1 MKLQGWAVAGKSWT
15 AFVGSLLA
23 VLIPWLLTT
32 VVPTLPE
39 PWPALVGGIV
49 ALMTAVGV
57 YHAPYQ
63 PVPQQGPTGEYPAP
77 STGGTPWPSS

>member
-23 VLIPWLLTT
+23 VLIPWFVTT
-32 VVPTLPE
+32 VAPHLPE
-39 PWPALVGGIV
+39 PWPALIGAAV
-49 ALMTAVGV
+49 ALATAVGV

-63 PVPQQGPTGEYPAP
+63 PVAPTGQHA
-77 STGGTPWPSS
+77 TTPWPTS